1 MTQAVRVA
9 APATAPPRPAP
20 HRALNA
26 LRAVAA
32 VLVVVYHL
40 RSLLFVDPDQAGG
53 GPLTTILYA
62 VTGLGP
68 AAVLVFFVLSGYW
81 VGGSVFAAFRQER
94 FRWATYATARLSR
107 LWIVLVPALALT
119 ALLDHLGLSLLSDTS
134 VYLGDP
140 AYHHTVPAGDLA
152 GRLHLDTALG
162 NVAFLQTIA
171 VPTYGTNA
179 SLWSLTYE
187 AAFYAILPLAL
198 YAWRG
203 RGGTGARVLNAV
215 LLLGVCAL
223 AGPAVLK
230 YLPVW
235 LMGAAVARFR
245 GGIAGW
251 LAERSRRF
259 LALARGGASAILA
272 AALWLTQASYS
283 GRNVLLLASAT
294 TLLLILLVRDL
305 EWSGAPGG
313 LLTLVSRYADSSYS
327 LYAMHLPV
335 AAMIAALLT
344 PHAGNRWLP
353 SPAHWLAL
361 AALCAALILGGWL
374 FAQATERHTDR
385 VRKAA
390 DRLIRAS
397 GRPARP

>member
-1 MTQAVRVA
+1 MTQAVRAPQRAA
-9 APATAPPRPAP
+9 APARPGP

-32 VLVVVYHL
+32 VLVVMYHL
-40 RSLLFVDPDQAGG
+40 RQLLLVDPEQAGDG
-53 GPLTTILYA
+53 VLTTILYA

-81 VGGSVFAAFRQER
+81 VGGSVFAAFRRER
-94 FRWATYATARLSR
+94 FRWSTYATARLSR

-119 ALLDHLGLSLLSDTS
+119 ALLDHLGLSLLSGTS
-134 VYLGDP
+134 IYLGDP

-152 GRLHLDTALG
+152 GRLGVDTAVG
-162 NVAFLQTIA
+162 NFAFLQTIV

-179 SLWSLTYE
+179 SLWSLSYE
-187 AAFYAILPLAL
+187 AVFYAILPLAL

-203 RGGTGARVLNAV
+203 RGGVPARVLNAV
-215 LLLGVCAL
+215 LLLGICAL

-235 LMGAAVARFR
+235 LMGAAVAWYREP
-245 GGIAGW
+245 IAGW
-251 LAERSRRF
+251 LAARGRRF
-259 LALARGGASAILA
+259 LALARAGAA
-272 AALWLTQASYS
+272 AAVGVALWLTQASYS
-283 GRNVLLLASAT
+283 GRNVLLLAGAT
-294 TLLLILLVRDL
+294 TVLLILLVRDL
-305 EWSGAPGG
+305 EWRGLPGG
-313 LLTLVSRYADSSYS
+313 LLSTVSRYADSSYS

-344 PHAGNRWLP
+344 PRAGNRWLP
-353 SPAHWLAL
+353 TPGHWLAY
-361 AALCAALILGGWL
+361 AGLCAVLILAGWL

-385 VRKAA
+385 VRRAA
-390 DRLIRAS
+390 DRLIGSA
-397 GRPARP
+397 GRRGRG